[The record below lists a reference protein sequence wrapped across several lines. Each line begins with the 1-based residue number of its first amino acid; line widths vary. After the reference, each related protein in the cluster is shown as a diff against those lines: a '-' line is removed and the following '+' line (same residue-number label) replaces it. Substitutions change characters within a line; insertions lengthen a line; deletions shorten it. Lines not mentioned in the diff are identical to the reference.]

1 MGGGDPLA
9 HFPAEPSLG
18 PDGLEML
25 AAAHIDLRAALDR
38 VARDGPDRAV
48 AAALARTLPAAL
60 AVHVAEEERALF
72 PALLAA
78 ASPEDGLAVTLE
90 RLTGEHAGLAAAA
103 EGAAAALARIG
114 AGQDGPA
121 DRAALRAFCAA
132 KRRHIAFEAAV
143 ILPLAR
149 ARLDPTRRLALAERI
164 AALRGVCLVPR
175 AVEAARA

>member
-1 MGGGDPLA
+1 LAGGDPLA
-9 HFPAEPSLG
+9 TFPAEPSLG
-18 PDGLEML
+18 PDGLDML
-25 AAAHIDLRAALDR
+25 AATHLDLRAALDSA
-38 VARDGPDRAV
+38 AREHPDRAA
-48 AAALARTLPAAL
+48 AAALARALPTVLAA
-60 AVHVAEEERALF
+60 HVAEEERALF

-78 ASPEDGLAVTLE
+78 ACPEDGLAPTLE

-103 EGAAAALARIG
+103 EGAAAAAARIG
-114 AGQDGPA
+114 AGEDGPA

-149 ARLDPTRRLALAERI
+149 ARLDRAARLALAERI

-175 AVEAARA
+175 AVEVARA